1 MSRTPAEERLLDVVV
16 ATFDNSPDARMK
28 EVLTNL
34 IRHLH
39 EFVSEVHL
47 TRDEWFAG
55 IKFLTAVGQK
65 CDDVRQ
71 EFILLS
77 DTLGVSSLVE
87 MINYRGTEGSTENTV
102 LGPFYVPRSPHYENG
117 ASIVIDDDAGERL
130 RIHGTIRS
138 TDGKPIAGAEIDVWQ
153 TATHGGYAVQ
163 EPGKQNPD
171 NLRGIFTS
179 AGDGSYEFWTVRP
192 VVYSIPDDG
201 PVGQMLEAN
210 NRHPNRAAHTHL
222 MVRAPGY
229 HTVATH
235 VFDADSAYL
244 DSDAVFGVRDS
255 LVVKFE
261 PQADGTLAAP
271 FDVVL
276 TPV

>member
-28 EVLTNL
+28 EVLTSL
-34 IRHLH
+34 IKHLH

-87 MINYRGTEGSTENTV
+87 MINYKGTEGSTENTV
-102 LGPFYVPRSPHYENG
+102 LGPFYVPRSPHYSND
-117 ASIVIDDDAGERL
+117 ASIVLDDDSGERL
-130 RIHGTIRS
+130 HVHGTVSS

-153 TATHGGYAVQ
+153 TATHGMYAVQ
-163 EPGKQNPD
+163 EPGKQDPD

-179 AGDGSYEFWTVRP
+179 GDDGHYSFWTVRP

-201 PVGQMLEAN
+201 PVGQLLEAN

-235 VFDADSAYL
+235 IFDADSAYL